1 MKIAINAV
9 RVSAQ
14 GGSGFDTYIV
24 NLINE
29 LGKLTDDIDVYTIY
43 PWQFPGVNK
52 NNIKRIKLPFV
63 SLKNTAASQPAIYTQ
78 AFAGNGMKPR
88 IIKIIKKVINP
99 DMIRMLWTQ
108 LVFPFRL
115 VFNKYGMVVSMT
127 QLDAVLLC
135 PVKQAVFVYDLIP
148 FLFPQD
154 KHKHKFYLNNMLP
167 GILKRA
173 VKIVAISEN
182 TKSDL
187 IKLLDIESNKID
199 VVYPANKLK
208 NTVIGETEKNEFRRK
223 YRLNKYI
230 LFVGSSHPH
239 KNLISLVKSLPG
251 VFRNYPGIELAVSG
265 FMDGENFGIIEDALN
280 ESGIKDKVRFLGH
293 LPDNEIPAL
302 YSSAE
307 MLVFPTL
314 YEGFGLPPLESMSF
328 GCPVIISNTSSLPEV
343 AGDAGI
349 YVPSGESRAIA
360 DAMLKILS
368 DNKYKQ
374 ELIRRG
380 YAQIKKFSWQDS
392 AVKLKEILQLN

>member
-1 MKIAINAV
+1 
-9 RVSAQ
+9 
-14 GGSGFDTYIV
+14 
-24 NLINE
+24 
-29 LGKLTDDIDVYTIY
+29 
-43 PWQFPGVNK
+43 
-52 NNIKRIKLPFV
+52 
-63 SLKNTAASQPAIYTQ
+63 
-78 AFAGNGMKPR
+78 
-88 IIKIIKKVINP
+88 
-99 DMIRMLWTQ
+99 MIRMLWTQ

-187 IKLLDIESNKID
+187 IKLLDIGSNKID

-239 KNLISLVKSLPG
+239 KNLISLVKALPG
-251 VFRNYPGIELAVSG
+251 VFRNYPEIELAVSG
-265 FMDGENFGIIEDALN
+265 FMDGENFGIIEDAIN